1 MDKILRRG
9 LWRKIGIVSAALF
22 AVAGSLLFLSYKV
35 VWTETAPASFAS
47 LEPVRFFEFDLPDSN
62 LCNGIRL
69 NLRSAIAIDN
79 ETHQVLYCFNADNK
93 VPVAS
98 ISKLL
103 TAMVVLDDY
112 WPDSVVT
119 ITSDDARNSSRS
131 IFRVGDRVAVRD
143 LLHTALIR
151 SDNRAAR
158 ALARSVAGSIE
169 AFAAKMN
176 EKARHIGLFDTEMF
190 EPTGLDE
197 RNSSTAADCA
207 RLINYATLYPEIAR
221 TTGLKDYSFRVL
233 NRKRLKRIINTNKLV
248 FSKYKI
254 VAGKTGYISESNYC
268 LTTIIED
275 GRGKQV
281 TVVVLGAPGPQT
293 RFREARRLA
302 AYAFK
307 RLDNSYYN

>member
-1 MDKILRRG
+1 M
-9 LWRKIGIVSAALF
+9 VF
-22 AVAGSLLFLSYKV
+22 SYNV
-35 VWTETAPASFAS
+35 VWTESRPQTFAET
-47 LEPVRFFEFDLPDSN
+47 LTYNFFDFDLPDSN
-62 LCNGIRL
+62 LCSGIRL

-79 ETHQVLYCFNADNK
+79 ETHRVLYCYNAENK
-93 VPVAS
+93 LPIAS

-103 TAMVVLDDY
+103 TAMVVLDNY
-112 WPDSVVT
+112 HPDSAVT
-119 ITSDDARNSSRS
+119 ITSEDAYQSSRS
-131 IFRVGDRVAVRD
+131 IFRVGDKVTVQD

-158 ALARSVAGSIE
+158 ALARSVSGTID
-169 AFAAKMN
+169 AFALKMN
-176 EKARHIGLFDTEMF
+176 EKALLIGLENTEMF
-190 EPTGLDE
+190 EPTGLDD
-197 RNSSTAADCA
+197 RNRSTAADCA
-207 RLINYATLYPEIAR
+207 KLINYAILYPELAR
-221 TTGLKDYSFRVL
+221 ITSLKDYSFKLL

-275 GRGKQV
+275 SRGKQV

-302 AYAFK
+302 AFAFK
-307 RLDNSYYN
+307 KLSSSS